1 MDIKSV
7 VKDNVQEII
16 IIKDG
21 IEKTIHIL
29 ERANKNHF
37 CRYVIDNN
45 YVIIYHDRRDQEGYH
60 YIDVRCVY
68 DLNKDEKLDLSQSTY
83 HRIKNMYVKK
93 EFFSVDTVM
102 SYLLNIV
109 SFDNKKIRDFYNFMS
124 SYNPSITKED
134 IKREVI
140 KQYPIIE
147 KYLSSLVYIFN
158 KKQLVNELRGGFISF
173 YAIKQDIEELDHL
186 ERIKNNNLNKKYI
199 KK

>member
-29 ERANKNHF
+29 ERASKNHF

-68 DLNKDEKLDLSQSTY
+68 DLNKDEELDLSQSTY

-173 YAIKQDIEELDHL
+173 YAVKQDLEKLDHL
-186 ERIKNNNLNKKYI
+186 ERIKKNDLNKKYI